1 MFLFLS
7 GGIGLVWFAS
17 PCPRIIW
24 AICQHSPLDTAN
36 TGQHSHNL
44 KPSGRSNL
52 GKHWKKENIWEFSQ
66 NVRQFFFV
74 SWVFMGDLREL
85 FLRFL
90 VLGIGKTS
98 PPHVGKNSQIITY
111 FFVVECF
118 SYSHLL
124 NHQFFIEN
132 MRTHMICEDFWQN
145 LAIFAWSKLMKSN
158 IQIARCLN
166 SQGRVKIWIVDLSN
180 ALDGEFLDFLC
191 SDWNQNLELNKSLE
205 ANDELHFWPIFSKV
219 NISS

>member
-1 MFLFLS
+1 MMTMMKALALSGRVSNDGFTREEAKRLSPMLKENFQSPMFLFLS

-17 PCPRIIW
+17 SYLRIIW

-98 PPHVGKNSQIITY
+98 PPPCWEKFPNNHV
-111 FFVVECF
+111 FFWG
-118 SYSHLL
+118 
-124 NHQFFIEN
+124 
-132 MRTHMICEDFWQN
+132 RT
-145 LAIFAWSKLMKSN
+145 
-158 IQIARCLN
+158 
-166 SQGRVKIWIVDLSN
+166 
-180 ALDGEFLDFLC
+180 
-191 SDWNQNLELNKSLE
+191 
-205 ANDELHFWPIFSKV
+205 
-219 NISS
+219 